1 MTVSQEAGRPTRADD
16 APSLLRKGRE
26 LAGMS
31 QEALAEYLNVD
42 VRTVKRYEAGDLPT
56 PDRVMLDVAELAEQP
71 LLLYKH
77 FKQKYGISD
86 EILPPIEVVPLAV
99 AVIHLLREL
108 RKLEE
113 QQIAT
118 KLLALADDG
127 TIDPD
132 EEKDFA
138 FVMDKLDGVRRA
150 VELLRYSRKDG

>member
-1 MTVSQEAGRPTRADD
+1 MPVSQDEGRHTRAAA
-16 APSLLRKGRE
+16 APSLLRTGRE

-31 QEALAEYLNVD
+31 QEALAEYLTVD

-71 LLLYKH
+71 ALLYKH

-99 AVIHLLREL
+99 AVINLLREL
-108 RKLEE
+108 RKLETA
-113 QQIAT
+113 QVAS
-118 KLLALADDG
+118 KLLDMADDG

-132 EEKDFA
+132 EEADFA

-150 VELLRYSRKDG
+150 VELLRYSRKEG